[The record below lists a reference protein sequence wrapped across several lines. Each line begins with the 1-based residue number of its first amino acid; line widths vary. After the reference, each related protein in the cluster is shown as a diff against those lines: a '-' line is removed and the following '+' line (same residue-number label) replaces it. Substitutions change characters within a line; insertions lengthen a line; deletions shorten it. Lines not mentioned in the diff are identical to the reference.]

1 MSEGFPTMGEYG
13 WFVWPSYVLVLGA
26 LVALIVLTLRA
37 HKRWS
42 ARVAELEA
50 ERDARKGAAE

>member
-1 MSEGFPTMGEYG
+1 MGDYG
-13 WFVWPSYVLVLGA
+13 WFVWPSYILVLGA
-26 LVALIVLTLRA
+26 LVALIVLTARA

-50 ERDARKGAAE
+50 ERDARKAAAE

>member
-1 MSEGFPTMGEYG
+1 MNEGFPTMGEYG
-13 WFVWPSYVLVLGA
+13 WFVWPSYALVLGA
-26 LVALIVLTLRA
+26 LVALIVLIMRA

-50 ERDARKGAAE
+50 ERDARRGAPE